1 MDKSLRAFA
10 LKGETQ
16 VGELN
21 YDTRHKLKPHDFAI
35 LEKFDF
41 KYAPVGFKF
50 FNVEGDLEGLELE
63 RLDSR
68 IAWCQMLM
76 EAQKGKAFYATAEN
90 QYCEPGVFLTGQG
103 GLSALAAGGRIGPP
117 FDIYADERSNRRVYQ
132 HITMLVE
139 GSTYAV
145 GFAPV
150 AKLTFDPDLLII
162 GCDNMDQ
169 GERVLRATQW
179 DTGDMIKSHMTYV
192 MGCNW
197 LFTYPYVSGEINTV
211 WTGVCY
217 GMKMYKLY
225 PPGLPIVVLPWHH
238 IDRVLRNMNEMPWS
252 LPGHT
257 DQKEEAY
264 QKAFERLGVE
274 GII

>member
-1 MDKSLRAFA
+1 M
-10 LKGETQ
+10 
-16 VGELN
+16 GELS
-21 YDTRHKLKPHDFAI
+21 YETRHKLKPHDFAI

-41 KYAPVGFKF
+41 EYAPVGFAF
-50 FNVEGDLEGLELE
+50 FNTPGDLDGLGLEQT
-63 RLDSR
+63 DAK
-68 IAWCQMLM
+68 IAWCQMLF
-76 EAQKGKAFYATAEN
+76 EAQQGKAFYATAEN
-90 QYCEPGVFLTGQG
+90 HFCEPAIFLSGHG
-103 GLSALAAGGRIGPP
+103 ELDALAAGGRIGPP
-117 FDIYADERSNRRVYQ
+117 FDIYPDERSNRRVYK
-132 HITMLVE
+132 HLTLLAE
-139 GSTYAV
+139 ASTYAT

-150 AKLTFDPDLLII
+150 SKLTFDPDLLII
-162 GCDNMDQ
+162 MCDNMDQ
-169 GERVLRATQW
+169 AERVLRATQW

-197 LFTYPYVSGEINTV
+197 LFTYPFVTGEINTV

-225 PPGLPIVVLPWHH
+225 PPGLPIVVIPWHH

-257 DQKEEAY
+257 DKKEEAY
-264 QKAFERLGVE
+264 QKAYRRLGVE